1 MFRILWDPS
10 SGNIK
15 RASLK
20 LLVMFYVRSRCL
32 AAWNLDLWCVCL
44 VRQVHSELLSVVWV
58 PGATSW
64 ELLSVV
70 CVSGATSWE
79 LLSVVCVS
87 GATSWELLSV
97 VCVPGA
103 TSWELLS
110 VVCAWGDELRTTTV
124 LRCQTPTTHTK
135 ISQVISVKHL
145 QHSLRMDHEGS
156 ETCRSFLLYFK
167 TLIQR
172 RF

>member
-1 MFRILWDPS
+1 MTCFGSFGIHLQGALKVLDWNYLWY
-10 SGNIK
+10 
-15 RASLK
+15 
-20 LLVMFYVRSRCL
+20 FCVRSRCL
-32 AAWNLDLWCVCL
+32 AAWFFGPVMC
-44 VRQVHSELLSVVWV
+44 V

-70 CVSGATSWE
+70 CVPAATSWE